1 MSRGFGR
8 WTTRLLLLVLL
19 GGQGILGYAESYTVT
34 ESVVLPSE
42 YHVGDRA
49 ELRVRVRTAG
59 SVELSVPA
67 SLPEAAWAVF
77 HDMRLFPI
85 DAQQTEIRVS
95 FTAFRPGTQTL
106 PAVDL
111 GGITLSGLT
120 VRVASVLEE
129 GRTEPAPLEPP
140 MLLPTTRLRLAA
152 FVALITIGPLLIWM
166 VLRIGRGQVSHLLA
180 RYRRAQPYRRLRK
193 SLKRLESSIEE
204 LDARSYYIVLLE
216 DVRRYFT
223 RKLGRD
229 LMSATSMEII
239 HYISD
244 IDARGS
250 DMIAEVFR
258 EGDLVKFAGR
268 PATLEQRRKHL
279 EGVLQVIAELESA
292 PAGRAPATARVGP
305 RSGAGRRARGGS
317 KRVGA

>member
-1 MSRGFGR
+1 MSSGLGR
-8 WTTRLLLLVLL
+8 WTTRFLLFLLLT
-19 GGQGILGYAESYTVT
+19 GQGILGFAESYTVT

-42 YHVGDRA
+42 YYVGDRA
-49 ELRVRVRTAG
+49 ELRVRVRTG
-59 SVELSVPA
+59 DSVELSVPA
-67 SLPEAAWAVF
+67 ALPEAAWALF

-95 FTAFRPGTQTL
+95 FTSFRPGTQTL
-106 PAVDL
+106 PAVEL

-152 FVALITIGPLLIWM
+152 FVALLTVGPLLVWM
-166 VLRIGRGQVSHLLA
+166 LLRIGRGQVSTLLE

-193 SLKRLESSIEE
+193 SLLRLESSIEE
-204 LDARSYYIVLLE
+204 LDARSFYIVLLE

-229 LMSATSMEII
+229 LMSATSVEIVR
-239 HYISD
+239 YISD

-250 DMIAEVFR
+250 DLIAEVFR
-258 EGDLVKFAGR
+258 AGDLVKFAGR
-268 PATLEQRRKHL
+268 PATLEQLRKHI
-279 EGVLQVIAELESA
+279 EGVLQVVAELEA
-292 PAGRAPATARVGP
+292 VPASRAAA
-305 RSGAGRRARGGS
+305 SGQRGRRAGAGIGARGRS